1 LYAGSRSN
9 RLVPEPADL
18 LCASL
23 SKQPSTLINAL
34 LQETM
39 SRWPMQSQNG
49 RLFCRVIYEEQ
60 HSVGAGVHQI
70 TYVDRCASIMS
81 LIIIITTTT
90 TTSPYFRE
98 EELLRRTK
106 AGSCCCGVV
115 NPLHWV

>member
-1 LYAGSRSN
+1 LRLLIKTALNFDQCLAARDNEPLANAVTKRS
-9 RLVPEPADL
+9 
-18 LCASL
+18 
-23 SKQPSTLINAL
+23 T
-34 LQETM
+34 
-39 SRWPMQSQNG
+39 
-49 RLFCRVIYEEQ
+49 FFHVIYEEQ
-60 HSVGAGVHQI
+60 HSVGASVHQI